1 MKNKFRFKGRMILMF
16 TAIFGSF
23 ESGIIYAIMA
33 LGVYLSFRILD
44 FPDLTVDGSF
54 VTGAAVAGTMIVG
67 GINPFIA
74 TLTALIVG
82 FPAGCLT
89 GIIHTMGKINNLLS
103 GIIMMIAL
111 YSINLRIMGRSNIPL
126 LNTDTSFTKISDF
139 FEKSGI
145 DNSLNNILKAI
156 GLGDSLPETWGILI
170 FMIVVTFIIKVITD
184 WFFKT
189 EIGLAVRA
197 TGDNKRMIRSLS
209 ANTNLM
215 VIFGLGLSNALV
227 AFSGA
232 LIAQQGGFAD
242 VGMGIGMIVIG
253 LASVII
259 GEALFGTKTIA
270 RTTLAVIGGS
280 IIYRLVVTLALRVEF
295 LNPGDMKLI
304 TALIVLVALT
314 MPKILEAINERKR
327 KARKKKERMNI
338 IHAPVDRKGGGHAAV
353 KSDSQSL

>member
-1 MKNKFRFKGRMILMF
+1 MF

-54 VTGAAVAGTMIVG
+54 VTGAAIASIMMVNGT
-67 GINPFIA
+67 NPFIA
-74 TLTALIVG
+74 TIFALIAG
-82 FPAGCLT
+82 FLAGCLT
-89 GIIHTMGKINNLLS
+89 GILHTIGKINALLS
-103 GIIMMIAL
+103 GILMMIAL
-111 YSINLRIMGRSNIPL
+111 YSVNLRIMGRSNIPL
-126 LNTDTSFTKISDF
+126 LNTDTAFTSVSRLFQKT
-139 FEKSGI
+139 GI
-145 DNSLNNILKAI
+145 DSFFNNLLTSI

-170 FMIVVTFIIKVITD
+170 FMIIVTFLIKWFTD
-184 WFFKT
+184 WFLNT

-209 ANTNLM
+209 ANTNLL
-215 VIFGLGLSNALV
+215 IILGLGISNALV

-242 VGMGIGMIVIG
+242 VGMGIGMIIIG

-270 RTTLAVIGGS
+270 RITLAVIGGS
-280 IIYRLVVTLALRVEF
+280 IIYRIVVTLALRIEF
-295 LNPGDMKLI
+295 LNPGDMKMI
-304 TALIVLVALT
+304 TAAIVIIALT
-314 MPKILEAINERKR
+314 APKIIEGSKERKR
-327 KARKKKERMNI
+327 KARRKIERMNI
-338 IHAPVDRKGGGHAAV
+338 VPIPADRKGDNHAAI
-353 KSDSQSL
+353 KSNS